1 VRAES
6 IHQKEETEM
15 LDLFVAAE
23 GVRQKTRELA
33 EAEAP
38 KKKERRPIRRRRTSV
53 RSGSAAA
60 LRGLADLIEP
70 SRADTVSG

>member
-1 VRAES
+1 
-6 IHQKEETEM
+6 M

-38 KKKERRPIRRRRTSV
+38 KKKERRPIRPRRTSV

-60 LRGLADLIEP
+60 LRGLPDLIEP

>member
-1 VRAES
+1 
-6 IHQKEETEM
+6 M
-15 LDLFVAAE
+15 LDLFVATE
-23 GVRQKTRELA
+23 GVRQKTRKLV
-33 EAEAP
+33 EAKAH
-38 KKKERRPIRRRRTSV
+38 KKKERQAIRRRRTSV

>member
-1 VRAES
+1 
-6 IHQKEETEM
+6 M

-23 GVRQKTRELA
+23 GVRQKTRELV

-38 KKKERRPIRRRRTSV
+38 KKKERRPIRRRRTAV

>member
-1 VRAES
+1 
-6 IHQKEETEM
+6 M

-23 GVRQKTRELA
+23 GVRQKTRDMV

-38 KKKERRPIRRRRTSV
+38 KRKKRRPIRRRRTAV
-53 RSGSAAA
+53 RYGSAAA

-70 SRADTVSG
+70 SRADTVPG

>member
-1 VRAES
+1 
-6 IHQKEETEM
+6 M

-23 GVRQKTRELA
+23 GVRKRTRELV

-38 KKKERRPIRRRRTSV
+38 KKKERRPSRRRRTVV